1 MFLIVVFTCQK
12 SRRISFG
19 RHLNKYTIVCT
30 FWPKNQNKTK
40 PPPPNKKNPEK
51 NPENKQNIQTTK
63 IYKKNDTYNNHLT
76 SLGQFVKVW
85 YNSCVL
91 IKKIKF
97 QTFYTLFSWLN
108 DKSLVY
114 QIKLRIMNKWSKR
127 LTYSLQMY
135 KLFHVW

>member
-1 MFLIVVFTCQK
+1 MKKKTTNKQQQK
-12 SRRISFG
+12 Q
-19 RHLNKYTIVCT
+19 T
-30 FWPKNQNKTK
+30 KNQNKTK
-40 PPPPNKKNPEK
+40 HPPPHKKNQEK
-51 NPENKQNIQTTK
+51 NPENKSKT
-63 IYKKNDTYNNHLT
+63 YKQLKSKKKPDTYNNHLT